1 VATASGA
8 PKAQKRVEFDGIPLI
23 LFFGLLCISPE
34 VDVDVIVEGKIT
46 PEEGIDEVIQTVI
59 DLKAVQHA
67 ILRVT
72 CSDSDLQGRVAF
84 SQGGYILGGQV
95 ADSGET
101 GYAAVKK
108 LLEVRKGNY
117 AILDPGRTYVPEV
130 NQSLWI
136 KGEKVID
143 RLPHLPESVDD
154 LLDANPE
161 NLAHRVE
168 QTPIGR
174 IDIKADRSEDAM
186 SAPATTVEDV
196 KSKAR
201 QLDLSG
207 AKTVQQL
214 VIYAIAAIAGT
225 FIAINYGSDIYFFIL
240 KALNDM
246 GVKI

>member
-1 VATASGA
+1 M
-8 PKAQKRVEFDGIPLI
+8 
-23 LFFGLLCISPE
+23 
-34 VDVDVIVEGKIT
+34 DVIVEGKIT

-59 DLKAVQHA
+59 DLKDVNNA

-72 CSDSDLQGRVAF
+72 CSDSDIQGRVAF

-95 ADSGET
+95 AESGET

-117 AILDPGRTYVPEV
+117 AILDPGHTYVPEV

-143 RLPHLPESVDD
+143 RLPTLPESVDD

-161 NLAHRVE
+161 DSAQKSNTLQLVASISK
-168 QTPIGR
+168 PIAL
-174 IDIKADRSEDAM
+174 KM
-186 SAPATTVEDV
+186 QQV
-196 KSKAR
+196 R
-201 QLDLSG
+201 QLRQSKTLRAKPASWTFG

-214 VIYAIAAIAGT
+214 VIYAIAAVIGGY
-225 FIAINYGSDIYFFIL
+225 IAINYGSDIYFYTIKL
-240 KALNDM
+240 LNDM
-246 GVKI
+246 GVSL

>member
-1 VATASGA
+1 M
-8 PKAQKRVEFDGIPLI
+8 
-23 LFFGLLCISPE
+23 
-34 VDVDVIVEGKIT
+34 DVIVEGKIT

-59 DLKAVQHA
+59 DLKDVNNA

-95 ADSGET
+95 AESGET

-117 AILDPGRTYVPEV
+117 AILDPGHTYVPEV

-143 RLPHLPESVDD
+143 RLPTLPESVDD

-161 NLAHRVE
+161 DLAQKIEH
-168 QTPIGR
+168 TPIGR
-174 IDIKADRSEDAM
+174 IDIKTDRSEDATG
-186 SAPATTVEDV
+186 APATTVEDV

-207 AKTVQQL
+207 ARTVQQL
-214 VIYAIAAIAGT
+214 VIYAIAAVAGGY
-225 FIAINYGSDIYFFIL
+225 IAINYGSDIYFYTIKFL
-240 KALNDM
+240 TDM
-246 GVKI
+246 GVTL

>member
-1 VATASGA
+1 M
-8 PKAQKRVEFDGIPLI
+8 
-23 LFFGLLCISPE
+23 
-34 VDVDVIVEGKIT
+34 DVIVEGKIT

-72 CSDSDLQGRVAF
+72 CADSDLQGRVAF

-95 ADSGET
+95 AESGET

-143 RLPHLPESVDD
+143 RLPNLPESVDD

-161 NLAHRVE
+161 SLAQKVE
-168 QTPIGR
+168 HTPIGR
-174 IDIKADRSEDAM
+174 IDIKTDRSEDATG
-186 SAPATTVEDV
+186 APATTVEDV

-214 VIYAIAAIAGT
+214 VIYAIAAVVGT
-225 FIAINYGSDIYFFIL
+225 FVAINYGSDIYFYVI
-240 KALNDM
+240 KALSDM
-246 GVKI
+246 GVSI